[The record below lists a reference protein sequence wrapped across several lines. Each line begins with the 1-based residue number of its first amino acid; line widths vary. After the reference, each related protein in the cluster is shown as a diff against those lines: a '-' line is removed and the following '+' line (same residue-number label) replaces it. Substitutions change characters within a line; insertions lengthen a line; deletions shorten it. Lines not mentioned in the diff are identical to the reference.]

1 MGLQKHIAQWHA
13 EKPFPCRLGCGKSLL
28 HGYERNKHEKNHC
41 MYSESFKQRMGDF
54 KHRNQTI
61 NKNLSTEKRKKM
73 RETDAFVTKERK
85 ESESSK

>member
-1 MGLQKHIAQWHA
+1 
-13 EKPFPCRLGCGKSLL
+13 
-28 HGYERNKHEKNHC
+28 

-73 RETDAFVTKERK
+73 RETDAFVTKDRK
-85 ESESSK
+85 EAD